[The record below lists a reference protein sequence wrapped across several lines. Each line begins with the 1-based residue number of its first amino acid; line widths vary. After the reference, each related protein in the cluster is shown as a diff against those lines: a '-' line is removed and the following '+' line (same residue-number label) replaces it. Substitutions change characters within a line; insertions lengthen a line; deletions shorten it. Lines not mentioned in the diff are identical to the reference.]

1 MEDLTMAE
9 LTVQVKQKVGNI
21 QFNYEEI
28 KETLAAQ
35 MDLYKDAQFS
45 EDTKKDAKKE
55 VAALRKMKKA
65 IEEKRKEVKKQCL
78 VPYADFEAKCKELQ
92 GLIDQPINLISGQIT
107 AFEEKRIQQ
116 KKEKINGIFK
126 EVFEGADISI
136 DRIYNPKWE
145 NSTYTLSKIQ
155 KELED
160 EAVKISTELK
170 TLQSLR
176 TDCKD
181 DATGIYL
188 RTLDLTEA
196 IAYVN
201 EYEETKQ
208 KVLEKEKEKQASIP
222 EPEPVQAFTPQPAP
236 REVIEKAATSE
247 EVPFVQPNTKKV
259 VYTVVGTAE
268 ELEQIETYM
277 NSVGIFFDRTEV

>member
-1 MEDLTMAE
+1 MAE
-9 LTVQVKQKVGNI
+9 LAVQVNQKIGNI

-35 MDLYKDAQFS
+35 MELYKDAQFS

-92 GLIDQPINLISGQIT
+92 GLIDQPINLISCQIT

-116 KKEKINGIFK
+116 KKEKIHGIFK
-126 EVFEGADISI
+126 EVFEGSDIPI

-160 EAVKISTELK
+160 AAVKISTELK
-170 TLQSLR
+170 TLESLK

-181 DATGIYL
+181 DAIDIYL
-188 RTLDLTEA
+188 STLDLTEA

-201 EYEETKQ
+201 EYEQTKK
-208 KVLEKEKEKQASIP
+208 KVLEKEKQASIP